1 MPTPTKGPRLGG
13 GPAHEKL
20 ILANLATA
28 LFEHRSIT
36 TTEAKAKRLRPHAE
50 RLITF
55 AKKGDLAAR
64 REVMKTV
71 RDKSVVHFLFTEI
84 APAMAER
91 NGGYTRIV
99 KIGPRKGDN
108 APMAVIQLVMEPV
121 SAKQGVVRE
130 AERAAAV
137 SAPAADEVTVGDEA
151 PAAEATEVEAGGVDQ
166 PDTLPDA
173 DAPATADEGV
183 EVDAAEADPSDA
195 EQKDQA

>member
-20 ILANLATA
+20 LLANLATQ

-55 AKKGDLAAR
+55 AKKGGLAAR

-84 APAMAER
+84 APLMAER

-108 APMAVIQLVMEPV
+108 APMAVIQLVLEPV

-130 AERAAAV
+130 AEQVAAAT
-137 SAPAADEVTVGDEA
+137 APAQET
-151 PAAEATEVEAGGVDQ
+151 PAAEATEVEPGSVQQ

-183 EVDAAEADPSDA
+183 ELDAAEADPSDDTTA
-195 EQKDQA
+195 EKKDQA